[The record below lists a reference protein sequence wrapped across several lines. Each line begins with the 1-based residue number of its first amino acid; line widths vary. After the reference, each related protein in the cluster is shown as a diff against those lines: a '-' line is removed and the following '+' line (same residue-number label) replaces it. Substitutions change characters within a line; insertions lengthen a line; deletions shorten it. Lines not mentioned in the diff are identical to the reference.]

1 MMEPNAM
8 RKIDYHLGIP
18 LCFLVTVFYRL
29 QRALGF
35 QRIDPNEKPRNVLF
49 IELIE
54 MGSTVIAYPAMRE
67 LKTRYPH
74 ANLYFLLFK
83 QIEETIELVDVVPK
97 ENVFTIDN
105 ASPFSVLKDT
115 LKFMWQ
121 CRKRKIDTV
130 INLQMFVRYSAIL
143 SYLTGAKRRVGFFR
157 YNQEGVYT
165 GNFLTHKVIYN
176 PHIHT
181 AYSFLA
187 LVYALDAPAE
197 QIPMVKF
204 PLEGVNLELPKIALD
219 ETAKDRIWDILKV
232 VNAEIDETKKLV
244 VVNPNASKLFAMRK
258 WPLENYASLIE
269 MLLQDE
275 DIFVAITGVKS
286 EKPDADYICSLVK
299 DKRVLDLTGKTTLS
313 QLLDLYNIAKILITN
328 DSGPAH
334 FACLTNVH
342 IVVFFGPELP
352 NRYKPLTDKRT
363 VVYASYACSPCV
375 GPYNQRLT
383 PCNDNLC
390 LKAISVNY
398 VYGLLQTLLQEPLAK
413 RPGCSTPPLVEAN
426 G

>member
-8 RKIDYHLGIP
+8 RKIDYHVGIP
-18 LCFLVTVFYRL
+18 LCFLITCFCRL
-29 QRALGF
+29 QKLMGF
-35 QRIDPNEKPRNVLF
+35 QRVDPKEKPRNVLF

-54 MGSTVIAYPAMRE
+54 MGSTVIAYPAMKE
-67 LKTRYPH
+67 LKRRYPE
-74 ANLYFLLFK
+74 ANIYFLLFK
-83 QIEETIELVDVVPK
+83 QIEETIDLLDLVPK
-97 ENVFTIDN
+97 ENVFVLDN
-105 ASPFSVLKDT
+105 TSPFSLLKDT
-115 LKFMWQ
+115 VRFMWR
-121 CRKRKIDTV
+121 CRRKKIDTV

-157 YNQEGVYT
+157 YNQEGIYT
-165 GNFLTHKVIYN
+165 GDFLTHKVIYN

-204 PLEGVNLELPKIALD
+204 SLEGVNIELPKIVFD
-219 ETAKDRIWDILKV
+219 ETARKRIWDILKG
-232 VNAEIDETKKLV
+232 VNGEIDETKKIV

-258 WPLENYASLIE
+258 WPLENYARLIE
-269 MLLQDE
+269 MLLEDE
-275 DIFVAITGVKS
+275 NIYVAITGVKS

-299 DKRVLDLTGKTTLS
+299 DERVLDLTGKTTLS

-342 IVVFFGPELP
+342 VVVFFGPELP
-352 NRYKPLTDKRT
+352 NRYKPLTDRCT
-363 VVYASYACSPCV
+363 VVYANYACSPCV

-390 LKAISVNY
+390 LKTISVNY
-398 VYGLLQTLLQEPLAK
+398 VYGLLRTLLQEPLAK
-413 RPGCSTPPLVEAN
+413 RAGCSTPLVEAN

>member
-1 MMEPNAM
+1 MEPNAM
-8 RKIDYHLGIP
+8 RKIDYYLGIP
-18 LCFLVTVFYRL
+18 LCFVITILYRL
-29 QRALGF
+29 QKSFGF
-35 QRIDPNEKPRNVLF
+35 RHVGRNEKPRNVLF

-67 LKTRYPH
+67 LKKRYPDS
-74 ANLYFLLFK
+74 NLYFLLFK

-105 ASPFSVLKDT
+105 SSPFSVLKDT
-115 LKFMWQ
+115 VKFMWR

-130 INLQMFVRYSAIL
+130 INLQMFVRYSSIL
-143 SYLTGAKRRVGFFR
+143 SYLAGARRRVGFFR
-157 YNQEGVYT
+157 YNQEGIYA

-187 LVYALDAPAE
+187 LVYALNAPAD

-204 PLEGVNLELPKIALD
+204 SLEGVKLELPKIAGD
-219 ETAKDRIWDILKV
+219 ETAKNKIWEILKA
-232 VNAEIDETKKLV
+232 VNGEIDETKKIV

-258 WPLENYASLIE
+258 WPLENYASLIG
-269 MLLQDE
+269 MLLEDE
-275 DIFVAITGVKS
+275 DIYVAITGVKS

-299 DKRVLDLTGKTTLS
+299 DKRVLDLTGKTTLC
-313 QLLDLYNIAKILITN
+313 QLVDLYNAAKILITN

-342 IVVFFGPELP
+342 VVVFFGPELP
-352 NRYKPLTDKRT
+352 NRYKPLTDKCT
-363 VVYASYACSPCV
+363 VVYTNYACSPCV

-390 LKAISVNY
+390 LKTISVNY
-398 VYGLLQTLLQEPLAK
+398 VYGLLRSLLHEPSTAK
-413 RPGCSTPPLVEAN
+413 RVVSYSGRA
-426 G
+426 

>member
-1 MMEPNAM
+1 MEPNAM
-8 RKIDYHLGIP
+8 RRIDYHLGIP
-18 LCFLVTVFYRL
+18 LCFAATVLYRL
-29 QRALGF
+29 KKLFGLE
-35 QRIDPNEKPRNVLF
+35 RIDPSEKPRNVLF

-67 LKTRYPH
+67 LKKRYPD

-83 QIEETIELVDVVPK
+83 QIEETIDLVDLVPK

-105 ASPFSVLKDT
+105 TSAFSVLKDT
-115 LKFMWQ
+115 VKLMWR
-121 CRKRKIDTV
+121 CRKRRIDTV

-157 YNQEGVYT
+157 YNQEGIYT
-165 GNFLTHKVIYN
+165 GNFLTHKVMYN

-187 LVYALDAPAE
+187 LVYALDAAPE
-197 QIPMVKF
+197 QVPMVKF
-204 PLEGVNLELPKIALD
+204 SLDNAKLDMPKIPCD
-219 ETAKDRIWDILKV
+219 ENAKNGIFRILRA
-232 VNAEIDETKKLV
+232 VNPEIDETKKIV

-258 WPLENYASLIE
+258 WPLEKYARLIE

-275 DIFVAITGVKS
+275 DVYVAITGIRS
-286 EKPDADYICSLVK
+286 EKPDADYISGLVK
-299 DKRVLDLTGKTTLS
+299 NSRVLDLTGKTNLK
-313 QLLDLYNIAKILITN
+313 QLVDLYNIARVLISN

-342 IVVFFGPELP
+342 VAVFFGPELP
-352 NRYKPLTDKRT
+352 NRYKPLTDKCT
-363 VVYASYACSPCV
+363 VIYANYACSPCV

-390 LKAISVNY
+390 LKTISVNY
-398 VYGLLQTLLQEPLAK
+398 VYGLLRPLLHEPSTAK
-413 RPGCSTPPLVEAN
+413 RVVSYSGRA
-426 G
+426 

>member
-8 RKIDYHLGIP
+8 RKIDYHVGIP
-18 LCFLVTVFYRL
+18 LCFLITAFYRL
-29 QRALGF
+29 QKLLGF
-35 QRIDPNEKPRNVLF
+35 QRIDPNEKPRNLLF

-67 LKTRYPH
+67 LKRRYPD

-83 QIEETIELVDVVPK
+83 QIEATIELVDVVPR

-115 LKFMWQ
+115 LKFMWR

-176 PHIHT
+176 PHVHT

-204 PLEGVNLELPKIALD
+204 SLENVNLELPKIAFD
-219 ETAKDRIWDILKV
+219 ETAKNRIWEILKA
-232 VNAEIDETKKLV
+232 VNAEIDQTKKIV

-258 WPLENYASLIE
+258 WPLENYAGLIE
-269 MLLQDE
+269 MLLDDE
-275 DIFVAITGVKS
+275 DVYVAITGIKS
-286 EKPDADYICSLVK
+286 EKPDADYICNLVK

-313 QLLDLYNIAKILITN
+313 QLLDLYNIARILITN

-342 IVVFFGPELP
+342 VVVFFGPELP
-352 NRYKPLTDKRT
+352 NRYKPLTDRCT
-363 VVYASYACSPCV
+363 IIYANYACSPCV

-383 PCNDNLC
+383 PCNENLC
-390 LKAISVNY
+390 LKTISVDY
-398 VYGLLQTLLQEPLAK
+398 VYRLVRTLLQEPMAK
-413 RPGCSTPPLVEAN
+413 RLGYGTPLVEAN

>member
-8 RKIDYHLGIP
+8 RRIDYHLGIP
-18 LCFLVTVFYRL
+18 LCFMATVLYRL
-29 QRALGF
+29 KKLFGF
-35 QRIDPNEKPRNVLF
+35 ERLDAGEKPRNVLF

-67 LKTRYPH
+67 LKKRYPN

-83 QIEETIELVDVVPK
+83 QIEETIDLVDLVPK

-105 ASPFSVLKDT
+105 TSPLSVLKDT
-115 LKFMWQ
+115 VKLMWH

-130 INLQMFVRYSAIL
+130 INLQMFVRYSSIL
-143 SYLTGAKRRVGFFR
+143 SYLTGARRRVGFFR
-157 YNQEGVYT
+157 YNQEGIYT

-187 LVYALDAPAE
+187 LVYALDAPPE

-204 PLEGVNLELPKIALD
+204 SLDNAKLDMPKIACD
-219 ETAKDRIWDILKV
+219 ENAKNGIFRILKA
-232 VNAEIDETKKLV
+232 VNPEIDEAKKIV

-258 WPLENYASLIE
+258 WPLEKYASLIE

-275 DIFVAITGVKS
+275 DVYVAITGIKS
-286 EKPDADYICSLVK
+286 EKPDADYICGLVK
-299 DKRVLDLTGKTTLS
+299 NKRVFDLTGKTNLR
-313 QLLDLYNIAKILITN
+313 QLVDLYNIARVLISN

-342 IVVFFGPELP
+342 VVVFFGPELP
-352 NRYKPLTDKRT
+352 NRYKPLTEQCT
-363 VVYASYACSPCV
+363 VIYANYACSPCV

-390 LKAISVNY
+390 LRTISVNH
-398 VYGLLQTLLQEPLAK
+398 VYTLVRPLLQDPAPQKICASP
-413 RPGCSTPPLVEAN
+413 SLVQASR
-426 G
+426 